1 MREESES
8 YIQQT
13 CLMWLNNNYGL
24 QRHEPNRWMMFSIPN
39 ELAMGIRSAL
49 LELKLPQK
57 YVDQAI
63 ALALKKASNT
73 GFTPGVSD
81 TIIVAPGGITLYI
94 EFKTKIGRQS
104 DEQIEFE
111 RRVTMLGHR
120 YYLVRSLE
128 EFKSIIDVTIKKLL

>member
-13 CLMWLNNNYGL
+13 CLMWLSTHHGL
-24 QRHEPNRWMMFSIPN
+24 IKHEPNRWMMFSIPN

-63 ALALKKASNT
+63 ALALKKARNT
-73 GFTPGVSD
+73 GFLPGVSD
-81 TIIVAPGGITLYI
+81 TIIVAPNGVTLYI

-111 RRVTMLGHR
+111 RRVTMLGHK
-120 YYLVRSLE
+120 YYLVRSLV
-128 EFKSIIDVTIKKLL
+128 EFQSIINCHNKVIK

>member
-8 YIQQT
+8 YIQQQ
-13 CLMWLNNNYGL
+13 CLLYLSTHHGL
-24 QRHEPNRWMMFSIPN
+24 IKHEPNRWMMFSIPN

-63 ALALKKASNT
+63 ALALKKARNT
-73 GFTPGVSD
+73 GFLPGVSD
-81 TIIVAPGGITLYI
+81 TIVVAPNGVTLYI
-94 EFKTKIGRQS
+94 EFKTPIGRQS

-111 RRVTMLGHR
+111 RRVTMLGHK
-120 YYLVRSLE
+120 YYLCRSLLD
-128 EFKSIIDVTIKKLL
+128 FKSIIKSNTIVTI

>member
-8 YIQQT
+8 YIQQSA
-13 CLMWLNNNYGL
+13 LMWLNNNHGL
-24 QRHEPNRWMMFSIPN
+24 IKHEPNRWLGYSVPN

-63 ALALKKASNT
+63 ALALKKARNT
-73 GFTPGVSD
+73 GFLPGVSD
-81 TIIVAPGGITLYI
+81 TIIVAPNGVTLYI

-111 RRVTMLGHR
+111 RRVSMLGHR
-120 YYLVRSLE
+120 YYLCRSLI
-128 EFKSIIDVTIKKLL
+128 EFQSIIESNTIVTL